1 MDELLQDFLTETSE
15 SLANIDNDLVTFEQ
29 TPDDPNLIKSIFRMV
44 HTIKG
49 TCGFIGLS
57 RLGHVAHAGE
67 NVLGAFRDGVLKPD
81 SDNIGAVL
89 EAIDCIKAIVA
100 GIEKQGSE
108 PAGDDTAL
116 IERLNSMLEGNTEI
130 PDAPVAVHAVVEPS
144 PVEESPVVVEQPV
157 AAAPVIQQTVAA
169 QADAPAAAANAASNS
184 GQTVRVSISLLE
196 TLMTAVSE
204 LVLTR
209 NQLVQGIRDLEI
221 GSVKVPLQRLS
232 QIVSELQE
240 GVMKTRM
247 QQIGNAWQK
256 LPRLI
261 RDLSHECGKKID
273 LQLIGQETEVDRQVL
288 EIIKDPLT
296 HMVRNSAD
304 HGLETPGERLAAGKP
319 ETGRITISACHQGGY
334 IVIEV
339 GDDGRGLNSD
349 RIRTKIVEKG
359 LASEAAAAQLT
370 DPQLHRYIFDA
381 GFSTAAKVTAVSGRG
396 VGMDVVRTNIE
407 KIGGSIDLTSRD
419 GVGTTFTI
427 RIPLTLA
434 IASALIIETAGERF
448 AVPQVSVLELV
459 MISANSE
466 HKIEKINNA
475 PILRLRDRLLPLMYL
490 GKTLELT
497 DADPAETSYVLIL
510 QAGHQK
516 FGVVVDR
523 VLDTEEIVVKPVAP
537 ILKDLSI
544 YSGNTILGDGSVV
557 MILDPNG
564 LAAGIEAAPE
574 TAESETQSRTSDGST
589 ALTRVLLFEAAPQGP
604 VCAIPLSKV
613 DRIENLKMETTE
625 TAGDRA
631 VVQYRGSLMP
641 LVQITNDWMMPKEG
655 TNPTLVFGSA
665 GGPFGVVVHRIL
677 DIVESDLKVNVDT
690 RHPSY
695 LGTAI
700 LAEKATEIV
709 DIDYLARN
717 AWPDA
722 TTSPSPMLFK
732 AAA

>member
-49 TCGFIGLS
+49 TCGFIGLQ

-100 GIEKQGSE
+100 GIEQQGSE

-116 IERLNSMLEGNTEI
+116 ISRLNSILEGNTEI
-130 PDAPVAVHAVVEPS
+130 PDAPVAVNAVVEEA
-144 PVEESPVVVEQPV
+144 PVEESPVVEQPV
-157 AAAPVIQQTVAA
+157 AAPIVQQTTAA
-169 QADAPAAAANAASNS
+169 QADAPAANANAANNS

-273 LQLIGQETEVDRQVL
+273 LQLIGQDTEVDRQVL

-304 HGLETPGERLAAGKP
+304 HGLETPSERLAAGKP

-349 RIRTKIVEKG
+349 RIRKKIVEKG

-370 DPQLHRYIFDA
+370 DSQLHRYIFDA

-419 GVGTTFTI
+419 GVGTMFTI

-434 IASALIIETAGERF
+434 IASALIVETAGERF
-448 AVPQVSVLELV
+448 AVPQVAVLELV
-459 MISANSE
+459 MVSANSE

-497 DADPAETSYVLIL
+497 DADPGETSYVMIL
-510 QAGHQK
+510 QAGSQK

-537 ILKDLSI
+537 ILKDLTI

-564 LAAGIEAAPE
+564 LAAGIEAASD
-574 TAESETQSRTSDGST
+574 TTESKTQSGTSESS
-589 ALTRVLLFEAAPQGP
+589 AELTRVLLFEAAPQGP
-604 VCAIPLSKV
+604 VCAIPLSRV
-613 DRIENLKMETTE
+613 DRIENLRMETTE
-625 TAGDRA
+625 TAGDRS

-677 DIVESDLKVNVDT
+677 DIVESDLKVNVNT

-709 DIDYLARN
+709 DIDYLAQG
-717 AWPDA
+717 AWPEA
-722 TTSPSPMLFK
+722 SSSPSPMLFK